1 MIERRQGLISSQSGK
16 TVPTKIWLEKNIN
29 IYICAYV
36 HILWDTFITNVAKKS
51 INFFY
56 FYFLPVAISCD
67 VNLRKVQIN
76 RVDHAM
82 ETLLCIYACPPFYI
96 RIESQYTPSSILENS
111 SWYSYQ
117 CWLQFEFSAL
127 TYKSFFFFYGNM
139 HRWENLCYGY
149 HTILQAISFL
159 AHNLFSVVWK
169 VLFLSNQI
177 F

>member
-82 ETLLCIYACPPFYI
+82 ETLFMHLCLP
-96 RIESQYTPSSILENS
+96 SILHTHWKS
-111 SWYSYQ
+111 IYSK
-117 CWLQFEFSAL
+117 LHTRKFILVFLPML
-127 TYKSFFFFYGNM
+127 TTIRVQRSHIQIFFFFYGNM

-169 VLFLSNQI
+169 VLF
-177 F
+177 FK